1 MGSSF
6 HGLHPLRLELIEHG
20 LHAIMVETSELIH
33 YMRRLFDPKTLIVAV
48 SQSGQSA
55 EIIRLLEINGSTSP
69 VIAITNTAGSP
80 LATQA
85 DATILTQAGKEFS
98 VSCKTYLTALMAL
111 HWLGDIFCEHD
122 LRRTREEL
130 KQAAPAVES
139 YLAHWEDHV
148 QSLTQL
154 LKGTRNLFLV
164 GRGSSLAAVGAGAL
178 IVKEAAHFHAE
189 GMSSAAFRHGPFEML
204 SKDTFVLVFSGDA
217 RARDLNRR
225 LLEDIRERQG
235 RAELVGEDAAFPACK
250 LPTAPR
256 AIQSM
261 LEILPAQTI
270 TLVLAAQAGRE
281 AGPLGFAT

>member
-48 SQSGQSA
+48 SQSGQRR
-55 EIIRLLEINGSTSP
+55 EIVGLLEINGSKSP
-69 VIAITNTAGSP
+69 VMAITNTAGSP

-111 HWLGDIFCEHD
+111 HWLGDIFCERD

-204 SKDTFVLVFSGDA
+204 SKDTFVLVFSGDD

-235 RAELVGEDAAFPACK
+235 RAQLVGGGAAFPSFIFAN
-250 LPTAPR
+250 APR
-256 AIQSM
+256 GMEPM
-261 LEILPAQTI
+261 LGILPAQVGTPA
-270 TLVLAAQAGRE
+270 LAARCRRE
-281 AGPLGFAT
+281 AGAS